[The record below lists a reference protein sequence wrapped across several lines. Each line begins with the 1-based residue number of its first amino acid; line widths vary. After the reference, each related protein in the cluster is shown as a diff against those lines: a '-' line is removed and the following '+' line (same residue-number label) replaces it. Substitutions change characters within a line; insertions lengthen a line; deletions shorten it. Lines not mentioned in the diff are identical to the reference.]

1 MSIFKKALEFLRD
14 KKEEKI
20 KELETKLLSAQ
31 TDIFKLGVKNADL
44 ELSLKSAELQS
55 KSQNAE
61 CKNKLIYNANNQY
74 VVVIDCNSDSFE
86 GYITPDKV
94 EQLKSADT
102 QTIINLLTPPKVE
115 EKGSDFDVDK
125 EEKEIV
131 SNFLDIFNDVDDFEV
146 VGNSV
151 FFKNIRSVE
160 IPSLIVARFVEILDK
175 YRPKIENLENWGKS
189 LLLDEEY
196 QSLKAFTLKLLL
208 NPLPHSR
215 EDLVVFMRNNDIR
228 ISKAGNLILYRNI
241 VKVGKT
247 NKSLVEFVSN
257 QYFKV
262 KGWKKNPSKFKVVTI
277 PNSNVFEL
285 KSFEFNV
292 ENTNYICLGDL
303 KFLYNNLSE
312 LKENTYTSW
321 HNKGRYTIKIG
332 SIYKI
337 DETLEKL
344 NTTRYACQGG
354 ALHAVN
360 YSYNYSYFG
369 DTKVVVLV
377 NPSKV
382 LTIPSNDSGK
392 ITTREMWVACYNP
405 NELGVH
411 FDETGLEGVEDE
423 YENYT
428 NEELGGILK
437 SKCLSPI
444 SIDGFTS
451 ELSLK
456 DVESISNMLKNR
468 IVTI

>member
-1 MSIFKKALEFLRD
+1 MKSIFQKALDYLTGNTEL
-14 KKEEKI
+14 KEKLNKVEQKLEELTSDR
-20 KELETKLLSAQ
+20 KEDVITVEP
-31 TDIFKLGVKNADL
+31 V
-44 ELSLKSAELQS
+44 
-55 KSQNAE
+55 
-61 CKNKLIYNANNQY
+61 CKNRIIYNAATKFVT
-74 VVVIDCNSDSFE
+74 VVDCNNDTFSGE
-86 GYITPDKV
+86 V
-94 EQLKSADT
+94 EKDVVELLKTADT
-102 QTIINLLTPPKVE
+102 KEIIRLLTPKKVE
-115 EKGSDFDVDK
+115 SKGSDFDIEK

-131 SNFLDIFNDVDDFEV
+131 KPFLGIFEGVDDFEV

-151 FFKNIRSVE
+151 FFKSIRSVE
-160 IPSLIVARFVEILDK
+160 IPSLIVARFVELIEQISYFRGIEVDEHSDFNQDDK
-175 YRPKIENLENWGKS
+175 DKLTSLES
-189 LLLDEEY
+189 EY

-262 KGWKKNPSKFKVVTI
+262 KGWKKSPKNYEVYQDTL
-277 PNSNVFEL
+277 NNYEL
-285 KSFEFNV
+285 ITLNG
-292 ENTNYICLGDL
+292 YIHDHLVKKEGNL
-303 KFLYNNLSE
+303 AELYNNLSK

>member
-44 ELSLKSAELQS
+44 ELSLKSAESQS

-151 FFKNIRSVE
+151 YFKGIRSVE
-160 IPSLIVARFVEILDK
+160 IPSLIVARFIEIL
-175 YRPKIENLENWGKS
+175 ENNKTSSFDDYANNAS

-196 QSLKAFTLKLLL
+196 QSLKAFTYWLLL
-208 NPLPHSR
+208 NPIESARKDALDFIRKNQLPITSNGM
-215 EDLVVFMRNNDIR
+215 LVTFRKVVSKGKSNKELVKF
-228 ISKAGNLILYRNI
+228 ISE
-241 VKVGKT
+241 
-247 NKSLVEFVSN
+247 S
-257 QYFKV
+257 YFKV
-262 KGWKKNPSKFKVVTI
+262 KKWKKSTSKFKVITV

-285 KSFEFNV
+285 KPFEFNV
-292 ENTNYICLGDL
+292 ENTDYICLGDL
-303 KFLYNNLSE
+303 NYLYNNLPKF
-312 LKENTYTSW
+312 KENIFTDSHTKS
-321 HNKGRYTIKIG
+321 KIIKIG
-332 SIYKI
+332 EVYKE
-337 DETLEKL
+337 DEDKVDLD
-344 NTTRYACQGG
+344 NTKDCSSG
-354 ALHAVN
+354 LHSGSLSFGSFNA
-360 YSYNYSYFG
+360 FG
-369 DTKVVVLV
+369 DTGVICLV
-377 NPSKV
+377 NPMKIRSVPVSDCSKMR
-382 LTIPSNDSGK
+382 S
-392 ITTREMWVACYNP
+392 
-405 NELGVH
+405 
-411 FDETGLEGVEDE
+411 
-423 YENYT
+423 
-428 NEELGGILK
+428 
-437 SKCLSPI
+437 
-444 SIDGFTS
+444 S
-451 ELSLK
+451 ELFPVAIVDFDDYKEFVETQEIAELSEVYYNESIEFLQETLKNKQFGNLTCQEKLPEVSLK

>member
-262 KGWKKNPSKFKVVTI
+262 KGWKKSPKNYEVYQDTL
-277 PNSNVFEL
+277 NNYEL
-285 KSFEFNV
+285 ITLNG
-292 ENTNYICLGDL
+292 YIHDHLVKKEGNL
-303 KFLYNNLSE
+303 AELYNNLSK

>member
-151 FFKNIRSVE
+151 YFKRIRSVE
-160 IPSLIVARFVEILDK
+160 IPSLIVARFIEIL
-175 YRPKIENLENWGKS
+175 ENNKTSSFDDCADNAS

-196 QSLKAFTLKLLL
+196 QSLKAFTYWLLL
-208 NPLPHSR
+208 NPIESARKDALDFIRKNQLPITSNGM
-215 EDLVVFMRNNDIR
+215 LVTFRDR
-228 ISKAGNLILYRNI
+228 
-241 VKVGKT
+241 
-247 NKSLVEFVSN
+247 KS
-257 QYFKV
+257 
-262 KGWKKNPSKFKVVTI
+262 VV
-277 PNSNVFEL
+277 
-285 KSFEFNV
+285 
-292 ENTNYICLGDL
+292 
-303 KFLYNNLSE
+303 
-312 LKENTYTSW
+312 
-321 HNKGRYTIKIG
+321 
-332 SIYKI
+332 
-337 DETLEKL
+337 
-344 NTTRYACQGG
+344 
-354 ALHAVN
+354 
-360 YSYNYSYFG
+360 
-369 DTKVVVLV
+369 
-377 NPSKV
+377 
-382 LTIPSNDSGK
+382 
-392 ITTREMWVACYNP
+392 
-405 NELGVH
+405 
-411 FDETGLEGVEDE
+411 
-423 YENYT
+423 
-428 NEELGGILK
+428 
-437 SKCLSPI
+437 
-444 SIDGFTS
+444 
-451 ELSLK
+451 
-456 DVESISNMLKNR
+456 
-468 IVTI
+468 